1 MKFVCYLMK
10 VKKLILSLLQSGL
23 YSDTIGAF
31 DRESEMMVRTI
42 NQALISHKIS
52 EQEFIRVKDRF
63 GEPELKVGEM
73 YYINNQE
80 YQKIKLM
87 EG

>member
-1 MKFVCYLMK
+1 GMTEDEIRVLFNEGQK
-10 VKKLILSLLQSGL
+10 VNIIIIASGL

-31 DRESEMMVRTI
+31 DRESKMMVRTI

-63 GEPELKVGEM
+63 G
-73 YYINNQE
+73 
-80 YQKIKLM
+80 
-87 EG
+87 

>member
-1 MKFVCYLMK
+1 
-10 VKKLILSLLQSGL
+10 
-23 YSDTIGAF
+23 
-31 DRESEMMVRTI
+31 MMVRTI
-42 NQALISHKIS
+42 NQALIGHKIS